1 MANDSFATQK
11 EDYFALHGAFMAR
24 PVAAAVQV
32 LGRDLQHHP
41 DISTASTVV
50 DSIHLLLG
58 ALDRLEEKSSVAPVT
73 RAAREWDETHK
84 DRSADTWAAA
94 LIQQI

>member
-1 MANDSFATQK
+1 
-11 EDYFALHGAFMAR
+11 MAR

-32 LGRDLQHHP
+32 LGRDLQHNP
-41 DISTASTVV
+41 DVPTASTVV

-58 ALDRLEEKSSVAPVT
+58 ALDRLEDTAGFWHESVAPIS
-73 RAAREWDETHK
+73 RAAREWDEAHG

-94 LIQQI
+94 FIQQV

>member
-1 MANDSFATQK
+1 
-11 EDYFALHGAFMAR
+11 MAR

-41 DISTASTVV
+41 DTSTASTVV

-58 ALDRLEEKSSVAPVT
+58 ALDRLEEKTGFWHESVAPVT
-73 RAAREWDETHK
+73 RAAREWDEAHK

-94 LIQQI
+94 LIQQF